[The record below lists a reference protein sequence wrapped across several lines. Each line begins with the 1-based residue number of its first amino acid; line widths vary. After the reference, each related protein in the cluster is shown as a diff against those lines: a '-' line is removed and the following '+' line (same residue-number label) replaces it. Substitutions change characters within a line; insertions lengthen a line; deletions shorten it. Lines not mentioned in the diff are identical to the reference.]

1 MHYYSHGADGV
12 VKPTLGNRTE
22 LIYGENDF
30 VSTKVE
36 VRIPYVSVGSAVA
49 GAFPAAQF
57 TELELVGIFDA
68 CRQERALVDFRDAV
82 LTGRSD
88 GITAGVTIS
97 STRAIG
103 DANVC
108 LAGVGIYSDAFLANL
123 FGPSF
128 DKIEDADD
136 AATTTQDNVGAA
148 PYQALGQGAID
159 MYDWAGSSLHL
170 IQRRSIGLIKL

>member
-1 MHYYSHGADGV
+1 VHYYGHGADGV
-12 VKPTLGNRTE
+12 EKATPGNRTE

-36 VRIPYVSVGSAVA
+36 VRIPHVSVDSAVA

-57 TELELVGIFDA
+57 TEPELVGIFEA
-68 CRQERALVDFRDAV
+68 CRQEGALVDFRDAV

-97 STRAIG
+97 STRTIG

-108 LAGVGIYSDAFLANL
+108 LAGVDIYSDAFLVNL
-123 FGPSF
+123 FGTSF

-148 PYQALGQGAID
+148 IPIRSALQ
-159 MYDWAGSSLHL
+159 
-170 IQRRSIGLIKL
+170 

>member
-1 MHYYSHGADGV
+1 
-12 VKPTLGNRTE
+12 
-22 LIYGENDF
+22 
-30 VSTKVE
+30 
-36 VRIPYVSVGSAVA
+36 
-49 GAFPAAQF
+49 
-57 TELELVGIFDA
+57 
-68 CRQERALVDFRDAV
+68 V

-108 LAGVGIYSDAFLANL
+108 LTGVGIYSDAFFANL

-136 AATTTQDNVGAA
+136 AATTTQDNV
-148 PYQALGQGAID
+148 
-159 MYDWAGSSLHL
+159 
-170 IQRRSIGLIKL
+170 